1 MTSLA
6 GGAPVVPD
14 DPTLCTDGSEM
25 VVEAR
30 ATSNRAEEF
39 SAFMLEAQPVLW
51 RMAWLLT
58 GDVHKCED
66 LVQQALV
73 RTYVA
78 WPRAR
83 ATDPLAYAR
92 RTLTNLRID
101 TWRRHRREVLVA
113 PEDLVHGLEVSG
125 AHRHAER
132 DVLVRALMQLSP
144 RRRRVVVLRYLM
156 DLSEREVADDLNV
169 SVGTVKSTASR
180 GLVQL
185 RALLAAADP
194 TTPSSRNLS

>member
-1 MTSLA
+1 MTSLVE
-6 GGAPVVPD
+6 GASVVAD
-14 DPTLCTDGSEM
+14 DPTFRTLHLESVT
-25 VVEAR
+25 
-30 ATSNRAEEF
+30 ATTRAEEF
-39 SAFMLEAQPVLW
+39 SAFMLEAQPALW

-58 GDVHKCED
+58 GDVHKTED

-78 WPRAR
+78 WPRASS
-83 ATDPLAYAR
+83 TDPLAYAR

-101 TWRRHRREVLVA
+101 TWRRHRREVPVA
-113 PEDLVHGLEVSG
+113 PEDLMPGFEASS

-156 DLSEREVADDLNV
+156 DLSEREVADDLNI
-169 SVGTVKSTASR
+169 SIGTVKSTASR
-180 GLVQL
+180 GLDQL
-185 RALLAAADP
+185 RTLLATAEDHTAHQP
-194 TTPSSRNLS
+194 RELS

>member
-1 MTSLA
+1 MTSVA
-6 GGAPVVPD
+6 EGASVVPD
-14 DPTLCTDGSEM
+14 DPTSRTDGIA
-25 VVEAR
+25 VTVESAVTR
-30 ATSNRAEEF
+30 TRAEEF
-39 SAFMLEAQPVLW
+39 SAFMLESQPVLW

-58 GDVHKCED
+58 GDVHRCED

-113 PEDLVHGLEVSG
+113 PEHLLPGLEVSS
-125 AHRHAER
+125 AQRHAER

-156 DLSEREVADDLNV
+156 DLSEREVADDLDI

-180 GLVQL
+180 GLDQL
-185 RALLAAADP
+185 RTLLA
-194 TTPSSRNLS
+194 TTDQPATSSREHS

>member
-1 MTSLA
+1 M
-6 GGAPVVPD
+6 VPD
-14 DPTLCTDGSEM
+14 DPLFRTHEIEVT
-25 VVEAR
+25 VESAVTR
-30 ATSNRAEEF
+30 TRAEEF
-39 SAFMLEAQPVLW
+39 AAFMLEAQPALW

-58 GDVHKCED
+58 GDVHRTED

-83 ATDPLAYAR
+83 GADPLAYAR

-113 PEDLVHGLEVSG
+113 PEDLVAGLEVSG

-132 DVLVRALMQLSP
+132 DVLVRALTRLSP
-144 RRRRVVVLRYLM
+144 QRRRVVVLRYLM
-156 DLSEREVADDLNV
+156 DLSEREVADNLNI

-180 GLVQL
+180 GLEQL
-185 RALLAAADP
+185 RTLLAATDHATGHSP
-194 TTPSSRNLS
+194 RELP